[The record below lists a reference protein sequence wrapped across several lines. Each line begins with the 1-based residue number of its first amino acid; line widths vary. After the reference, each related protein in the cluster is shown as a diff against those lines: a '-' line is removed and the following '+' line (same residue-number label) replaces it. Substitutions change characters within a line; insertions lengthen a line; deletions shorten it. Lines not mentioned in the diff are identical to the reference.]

1 MKMYEKYFFLYII
14 GFKLKKVRLFVRR
27 VRGNMLNIW
36 EENIIKKA
44 EELDNKVIQH
54 NPQWKMRRSQ
64 YSFIV
69 NNIINSGEI
78 IKLSSMISRN
88 EQNFCFL
95 LLFF

>member
-54 NPQWKMRRSQ
+54 NPQ
-64 YSFIV
+64 
-69 NNIINSGEI
+69 
-78 IKLSSMISRN
+78 
-88 EQNFCFL
+88 
-95 LLFF
+95 